1 MWRFHGDFH
10 WPVSSRV
17 ERTAIAIEGH
27 DFVCA
32 GHLSSHRELLKARQ
46 RNHSY
51 FFQKHSRIP
60 SRFKC
65 MHRRDGEGFPF
76 TSHSMRL
83 CVLPRASAFSED
95 DMRHSLVC
103 APARLTIFGLKPLSC
118 GNLGLA
124 PAAYNAG
131 PRGIRIGWRGRAN
144 CPRRT
149 QHYVK
154 TIAGRP
160 SENWKAGGAV
170 TPLENVPRQA
180 PCQEAAGV
188 VASSA
193 PQREQPVTRIRT
205 APARAKTPVHRGA
218 RRERGSTQLAAA
230 SKKRHQKVRL
240 SQR

>member
-1 MWRFHGDFH
+1 
-10 WPVSSRV
+10 
-17 ERTAIAIEGH
+17 
-27 DFVCA
+27 
-32 GHLSSHRELLKARQ
+32 
-46 RNHSY
+46 
-51 FFQKHSRIP
+51 
-60 SRFKC
+60 
-65 MHRRDGEGFPF
+65 
-76 TSHSMRL
+76 MRL

-131 PRGIRIGWRGRAN
+131 PPWNQNWLARKGKL
-144 CPRRT
+144 PEET
-149 QHYVK
+149 QHYLK
-154 TIAGRP
+154 TITGRP
-160 SENWKAGGAV
+160 AENWKAGGAV

-193 PQREQPVTRIRT
+193 PQRDQPVTRIRT
-205 APARAKTPVHRGA
+205 ALARAKTPVHRGA
-218 RRERGSTQLAAA
+218 RRERGSTQLAAV